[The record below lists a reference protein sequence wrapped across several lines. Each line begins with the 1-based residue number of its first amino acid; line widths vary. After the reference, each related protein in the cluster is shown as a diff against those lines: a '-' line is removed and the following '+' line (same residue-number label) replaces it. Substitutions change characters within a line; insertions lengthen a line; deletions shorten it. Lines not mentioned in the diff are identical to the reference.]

1 MDNWTL
7 GLEVLAFD
15 LIEGVETWAHSGW
28 DKVWPRLS
36 EVVYCHIA
44 NEVLLFAIQ
53 HIRPYN
59 EAPVHE
65 NL

>member
-15 LIEGVETWAHSGW
+15 LIEGVETWEHDGG

-36 EVVYCHIA
+36 EVIYCHTA
-44 NEVLLFAIQ
+44 NKVLLFAIQ
-53 HIRPYN
+53 RIRPYN
-59 EAPVHE
+59 EAPVHG
-65 NL
+65 NR

>member
-15 LIEGVETWAHSGW
+15 LIEGGETWEHAGG

-36 EVVYCHIA
+36 EVVYCHPA
-44 NEVLLFAIQ
+44 NKVLLFASS
-53 HIRPYN
+53 
-59 EAPVHE
+59 A
-65 NL
+65 